1 VAGSPVRF
9 EEILQ
14 KANRIKLRMDEV
26 RSENI
31 KLKEELKRL
40 KETTENY
47 KETVDSLNEK
57 IKILRLAQNLT
68 EIETGDKGDL
78 KRKLNDM
85 IKVVDHCISMLNE

>member
-1 VAGSPVRF
+1 MAGNSVKF

-14 KANRIKLRMDEV
+14 KAKRIKTRMDEL
-26 RSENI
+26 RAENL
-31 KLKEELKRL
+31 KLKEELKRA
-40 KETTENY
+40 KESTENY
-47 KETVDSLNEK
+47 KETVDTLNEK